1 MKDNATK
8 IINNNINILN
18 NISIVDNHNELWELN
33 QLKEKCKILLTFLD
47 QEVDIDMQKFYDILQ
62 ITQSQVDYFSEK
74 FAL

>member
-1 MKDNATK
+1 MKDNAIV